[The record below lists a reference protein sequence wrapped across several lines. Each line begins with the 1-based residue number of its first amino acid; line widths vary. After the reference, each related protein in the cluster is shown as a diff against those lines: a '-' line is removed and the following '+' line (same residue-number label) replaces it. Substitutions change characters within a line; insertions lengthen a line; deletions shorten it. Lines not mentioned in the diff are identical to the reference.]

1 MIPQVVKKIDISKL
15 RIKKYGDWDYS
26 EVPTKVL
33 KELNI
38 TEDEPFQI
46 IDKEKGEWDG
56 KWGIVQEFWVRDW
69 QTFYIIHESQSDYYF
84 TNLFKS
90 EKKKKEYAKL
100 DTDSYFKELKLS
112 LTEQQLFYIKHA
124 LELGFKQMPQDDRE
138 TYDGILKMFQGKI
151 IMEKKYEFTPQL
163 AFANIET
170 HMKTWAELTNAKNFV
185 VGISGGKDST
195 VVAMLL
201 CAIFGKER
209 VYGVMMPQGVQ
220 SDIQD
225 SMDVCSILGIRHT
238 TVNIGGSVS
247 AITDEIYN
255 NRSKSGIYPTKDMD
269 INLPARI
276 RMATLHAIGQ
286 CVNGRVINTSNLS
299 EDMVG
304 YATQFGD
311 NAGAY
316 APLQGLTVTE
326 VMALG
331 DYVADMMFG
340 KVEYVKSKDG
350 KGILVTGDG
359 EPIVVGGN
367 TKIGGLYTVKEVR
380 GRLHTLIHK
389 TPVDGLQAQTD
400 EERLGFTYAD
410 LDKFIRLDEGSY
422 EFKEMIRKKYKQNKF
437 KLEIVQMPQPDFSYL
452 PNFVKD

>member
-1 MIPQVVKKIDISKL
+1 MIPQVVKKIDASEFRFLGGVFKVSTKKL
-15 RIKKYGDWDYS
+15 A
-26 EVPTKVL
+26 
-33 KELNI
+33 ELNI
-38 TEDEPFQI
+38 TENEPFQI
-46 IDKEKGEWDG
+46 IDEGGNWDG
-56 KWGIVQEFWVRDW
+56 KFAIVGEFWVNDW
-69 QTFYIIHESQSDYYF
+69 QTIDIITEKQAEFYF
-84 TNLFKS
+84 THLFKAS
-90 EKKKKEYAKL
+90 QKKKEY
-100 DTDSYFKELKLS
+100 
-112 LTEQQLFYIKHA
+112 
-124 LELGFKQMPQDDRE
+124 M
-138 TYDGILKMFQGKI
+138 
-151 IMEKKYEFTPQL
+151 IMDMKYEFTPQL

-170 HMKTWAELTNAKNFV
+170 HMKTWACQTNAKNFV

-201 CAIFGKER
+201 CAIFGKDR
-209 VYGVMMPQGVQ
+209 VYGVMMPQGEQ

-225 SMDVCSILGIRHT
+225 SIDVCNILGIRHT

-247 AITDEIYN
+247 AITDEIYK

-276 RMATLHAIGQ
+276 RMSTLHAIGQ
-286 CVNGRVINTSNLS
+286 CVDGRVINTSNLS

-326 VMALG
+326 VKELG
-331 DYVADMMFG
+331 KYLIEVLFG
-340 KVEYVKSKDG
+340 KFDYELSDEGVACKNYKERSYSERL
-350 KGILVTGDG
+350 IELVD
-359 EPIVVGGN
+359 
-367 TKIGGLYTVKEVR
+367 
-380 GRLHTLIHK
+380 K

-400 EERLGFTYAD
+400 EQRLGFTYAD
-410 LDKFIRLDEGSY
+410 LDKFIRLDEGSA
-422 EFKEMIRKKYKQNKF
+422 EFKALIKKKYQQNKF

>member
-1 MIPQVVKKIDISKL
+1 MIPQTVKKIKISKL
-15 RIKKYGDWDYS
+15 RIKKDSDYL
-26 EVPTKVL
+26 EVSTKTL
-33 KELNI
+33 AKLNI

-46 IDKEKGEWDG
+46 IDEGGNLNG
-56 KWGIVQEFWVRDW
+56 KFAIVREFRVRDW
-69 QTFYIIHESQSDYYF
+69 QTICIISEKQAETYF
-84 TNLFKS
+84 THLFKAS
-90 EKKKKEYAKL
+90 EKKKEY
-100 DTDSYFKELKLS
+100 
-112 LTEQQLFYIKHA
+112 
-124 LELGFKQMPQDDRE
+124 M
-138 TYDGILKMFQGKI
+138 
-151 IMEKKYEFTPQL
+151 IMEMKYEFTPQL

-209 VYGVMMPQGVQ
+209 VYGVMMPQGEQ

-225 SMDVCSILGIRHT
+225 SIDVCNILGIRHT

-247 AITDEIYN
+247 AITDEIYK

-276 RMATLHAIGQ
+276 RMSTLHAIGQ
-286 CVNGRVINTSNLS
+286 CVDGRVINTSNLS

-326 VMALG
+326 VKELG
-331 DYVADMMFG
+331 KYLIDVLGLDGFYAKNNGFIS
-340 KVEYVKSKDG
+340 VE
-350 KGILVTGDG
+350 
-359 EPIVVGGN
+359 
-367 TKIGGLYTVKEVR
+367 
-380 GRLHTLIHK
+380 TLMTNLIDK
-389 TPVDGLQAQTD
+389 TPVDGLQEQTD
-400 EERLGFTYAD
+400 EERLGFTYDD
-410 LDKFIRLDEGSY
+410 LDKFIRLDEGSDG
-422 EFKEMIRKKYKQNKF
+422 FKEMIRKKYKQNKF

-452 PNFVKD
+452 PNFVKDNA

>member
-1 MIPQVVKKIDISKL
+1 MIPQTVKKVDFSKL
-15 RIKKYGDWDYS
+15 RIKKYVDWVYP
-26 EVPTKVL
+26 EVSTKTL
-33 KELNI
+33 AELNI
-38 TEDEPFQI
+38 TENEPFQI
-46 IDKEKGEWDG
+46 IDKEKGALDE
-56 KWGIVQEFWVRDW
+56 KWGIVQEFRVRDW
-69 QTFYIIHESQSDYYF
+69 QTFYIITEKQAEIYF
-84 TNLFKS
+84 THLFKAS
-90 EKKKKEYAKL
+90 QKKKEY
-100 DTDSYFKELKLS
+100 
-112 LTEQQLFYIKHA
+112 
-124 LELGFKQMPQDDRE
+124 M
-138 TYDGILKMFQGKI
+138 

-170 HMKTWAELTNAKNFV
+170 HMKTWAWQTNAKNFV

-201 CAIFGKER
+201 CAIFGKDR
-209 VYGVMMPQGVQ
+209 VYGVMMPQGEQ

-225 SMDVCSILGIRHT
+225 SIDVCSILGIRST

-247 AITDEIYN
+247 AITDEIYK

-276 RMATLHAIGQ
+276 RMSTLHAIGQ
-286 CVNGRVINTSNLS
+286 CVDGRVINTSNLS

-331 DYVADMMFG
+331 DYVADLLFG
-340 KVEYVKSKDG
+340 EKKYVNVGSNS
-350 KGILVTGDG
+350 ILLCLDDCYRDRGS
-359 EPIVVGGN
+359 EEASPVV
-367 TKIGGLYTVKEVR
+367 KR
-380 GRLHTLIHK
+380 GTLHSLIHK

-400 EERLGFTYAD
+400 EQRLGFTYAE
-410 LDKFIRLDEGSY
+410 LDRFIRFDEGSD
-422 EFKEMIRKKYKQNKF
+422 EFKALIKKKYEQNKF

-452 PNFVKD
+452 PNFVKDNA

>member
-1 MIPQVVKKIDISKL
+1 MVKKIDISKL
-15 RIKKYGDWDYS
+15 RIKKYVDWDYP
-26 EVPTKVL
+26 EVSTKTL
-33 KELNI
+33 AELNI

-46 IDKEKGEWDG
+46 IDEEKGALDG
-56 KWGIVQEFWVRDW
+56 KWGIVREFWIRDW
-69 QTFYIIHESQSDYYF
+69 QTFYIITEKQAEFYF
-84 TNLFKS
+84 TNLFKAS
-90 EKKKKEYAKL
+90 EKKKEY
-100 DTDSYFKELKLS
+100 
-112 LTEQQLFYIKHA
+112 
-124 LELGFKQMPQDDRE
+124 M
-138 TYDGILKMFQGKI
+138 
-151 IMEKKYEFTPQL
+151 IMEKTYEFTPQL

-170 HMKTWAELTNAKNFV
+170 HMKMWAEQTNAKNFV

-209 VYGVMMPQGVQ
+209 VYGVMMPQDYQ
-220 SDIQD
+220 NDIMD
-225 SMDVCSILGIRHT
+225 SIDVCRILGIRHT
-238 TVNIGGSVS
+238 TVNVGDSVS
-247 AITDEIYN
+247 TITSQIWEKRNDEN
-255 NRSKSGIYPTKDMD
+255 GIYPTKDME

-276 RMATLHAIGQ
+276 RMSTLHAIGQ
-286 CVNGRVINTSNLS
+286 CVDGRVINTSNLS

-326 VMALG
+326 VIQLG
-331 DYVADMMFG
+331 DYLAEIMDLN
-340 KVEYVKSKDG
+340 DG
-350 KGILVTGDG
+350 KHYTSVKQTIPGASKPLIPKPIMG
-359 EPIVVGGN
+359 EERI
-367 TKIGGLYTVKEVR
+367 IE
-380 GRLHTLIHK
+380 LIHK

-410 LDKFIRLDEGSY
+410 LDKFIRFNEGSD
-422 EFKEMIRKKYKQNKF
+422 EFKALIRKKYTQNKF

>member
-1 MIPQVVKKIDISKL
+1 MIPQTVKKIDASEFRFLGGVFKVSTKKL
-15 RIKKYGDWDYS
+15 A
-26 EVPTKVL
+26 
-33 KELNI
+33 ELNI

-46 IDKEKGEWDG
+46 IDEGGSWDG
-56 KWGIVQEFWVRDW
+56 KFAIVREFWINDW
-69 QTFYIIHESQSDYYF
+69 QMLSIITEKQAEFYFEH
-84 TNLFKS
+84 LFKAS
-90 EKKKKEYAKL
+90 EKKKEY
-100 DTDSYFKELKLS
+100 
-112 LTEQQLFYIKHA
+112 
-124 LELGFKQMPQDDRE
+124 M
-138 TYDGILKMFQGKI
+138 

-163 AFANIET
+163 AFVNIET
-170 HMKTWAELTNAKNFV
+170 HMKMWAELTNAKNFV

-201 CAIFGKER
+201 CAIFGKDR
-209 VYGVMMPQGVQ
+209 VYGVMMPQGMQ

-225 SMDVCSILGIRHT
+225 SIDVCSILGIHKT
-238 TVNIGGSVS
+238 IVNIGESVDALTS
-247 AITDEIYN
+247 QIWQ
-255 NRSKSGIYPTKDMD
+255 NRSESNIYPTKDME

-276 RMATLHAIGQ
+276 RMSTLHAIGQ
-286 CVNGRVINTSNLS
+286 CVDGRVINTSNLS

-326 VMALG
+326 VKALG
-331 DYVADMMFG
+331 KYLIDVLGIEDKEYSAPAQNRYVSIPY
-340 KVEYVKSKDG
+340 KK
-350 KGILVTGDG
+350 
-359 EPIVVGGN
+359 
-367 TKIGGLYTVKEVR
+367 
-380 GRLHTLIHK
+380 RLIELIDK
-389 TPVDGLQAQTD
+389 TPVDGLQAQSD
-400 EERLGFTYAD
+400 EDRLGFTYAD

>member
-1 MIPQVVKKIDISKL
+1 MVKKIDISKL

-26 EVPTKVL
+26 EVSTEAL
-33 KELNI
+33 AELNI

-46 IDKEKGEWDG
+46 IDEEKGALDG
-56 KWGIVQEFWVRDW
+56 KWGIVREFWVRDW
-69 QTFYIIHESQSDYYF
+69 QTFCIITEKQAEIYF
-84 TNLFKS
+84 TNLFKAS
-90 EKKKKEYAKL
+90 QKKKEYM
-100 DTDSYFKELKLS
+100 T
-112 LTEQQLFYIKHA
+112 
-124 LELGFKQMPQDDRE
+124 
-138 TYDGILKMFQGKI
+138 
-151 IMEKKYEFTPQL
+151 MEKKYEFTPAL

-170 HMKTWAELTNAKNFV
+170 HMKTWAEQTNAKNFV

-209 VYGVMMPQGVQ
+209 VYGVMMPQGEQ

-225 SMDVCSILGIRHT
+225 SIDVCNILGIHPIT
-238 TVNIGGSVS
+238 IDVGESVAS
-247 AITDEIYN
+247 ITSQIWQ
-255 NRSKSGIYPTKDMD
+255 NRSDSGIYPTKDME

-286 CVNGRVINTSNLS
+286 CVDGRVINTSNLS

-326 VMALG
+326 VIELG
-331 DYVADMMFG
+331 KWLAEDMYNTHIISDMKQKVLIKEATDY
-340 KVEYVKSKDG
+340 SL
-350 KGILVTGDG
+350 GITD
-359 EPIVVGGN
+359 
-367 TKIGGLYTVKEVR
+367 TKIIPVLDK
-380 GRLHTLIHK
+380 LIPLIEK

-410 LDKFIRLDEGSY
+410 LDKFIRLNEGTD
-422 EFKEMIRKKYKQNKF
+422 EFKEMIRKKYQQNKF

>member
-1 MIPQVVKKIDISKL
+1 MIPQVVKKVDFSKL
-15 RIKKYGDWDYS
+15 RIKKYVDWVYP
-26 EVPTKVL
+26 EVSTKTL
-33 KELNI
+33 AELNI
-38 TEDEPFQI
+38 TENEPFQI
-46 IDKEKGEWDG
+46 IDKEKGALDG
-56 KWGIVQEFWVRDW
+56 KWGIVQEFRVRDW
-69 QTFYIIHESQSDYYF
+69 QTFYIITEKQAEIYF
-84 TNLFKS
+84 THLFKAS
-90 EKKKKEYAKL
+90 QKKKEY
-100 DTDSYFKELKLS
+100 
-112 LTEQQLFYIKHA
+112 
-124 LELGFKQMPQDDRE
+124 
-138 TYDGILKMFQGKI
+138 I
-151 IMEKKYEFTPQL
+151 IMETKYEITPQM
-163 AFANIET
+163 AYANIET
-170 HMKTWAELTNAKNFV
+170 HMKVWASQTNAQNFV

-209 VYGVMMPQGVQ
+209 VYGVMMPQGEQ

-225 SMDVCSILGIRHT
+225 SIDVCNILGIRHT

-247 AITDEIYN
+247 AISDEIYK

-276 RMATLHAIGQ
+276 RMSTLHAIGQ
-286 CVNGRVINTSNLS
+286 CVDGRVINTSNLS

-311 NAGAY
+311 NAGSY

-326 VMALG
+326 VKELG
-331 DYVADMMFG
+331 KYLIDVLGINGICEKDNRIIY
-340 KVEYVKSKDG
+340 KS
-350 KGILVTGDG
+350 ITMT
-359 EPIVVGGN
+359 E
-367 TKIGGLYTVKEVR
+367 
-380 GRLHTLIHK
+380 LIDK

-410 LDKFIRLDEGSY
+410 LDKFIRLNEGSD

>member
-1 MIPQVVKKIDISKL
+1 MIPQTVKKIDASEFRFSGGVFKVSTKKL
-15 RIKKYGDWDYS
+15 A
-26 EVPTKVL
+26 
-33 KELNI
+33 ELNI
-38 TEDEPFQI
+38 TENEPFQI
-46 IDKEKGEWDG
+46 IDEGGNWDG
-56 KWGIVQEFWVRDW
+56 KFAMVQEFWVDDW
-69 QTFYIIHESQSDYYF
+69 QTISIITEKQAEFYF
-84 TNLFKS
+84 THLFKAS
-90 EKKKKEYAKL
+90 QKKKEY
-100 DTDSYFKELKLS
+100 
-112 LTEQQLFYIKHA
+112 
-124 LELGFKQMPQDDRE
+124 M
-138 TYDGILKMFQGKI
+138 
-151 IMEKKYEFTPQL
+151 IMDMKYEFTPQL

-170 HMKTWAELTNAKNFV
+170 HMKIWAEQTNAKNFV

-201 CAIFGKER
+201 CAIFGKDR
-209 VYGVMMPQGVQ
+209 VYGVMMPQGEQ

-225 SMDVCSILGIRHT
+225 SRAVCGILDIRHT

-247 AITDEIYN
+247 AITDEIYK

-286 CVNGRVINTSNLS
+286 CVDGRVINTSNLS

-326 VMALG
+326 VKELG
-331 DYVADMMFG
+331 KYLIDVLNISVASLMTD
-340 KVEYVKSKDG
+340 
-350 KGILVTGDG
+350 
-359 EPIVVGGN
+359 
-367 TKIGGLYTVKEVR
+367 
-380 GRLHTLIHK
+380 LIDK
-389 TPVDGLQAQTD
+389 TPVDGLQAQSD

>member
-15 RIKKYGDWDYS
+15 RIKKDSDYL
-26 EVPTKVL
+26 EVSTKTL
-33 KELNI
+33 AKLNI

-46 IDKEKGEWDG
+46 IDEGGNLNG
-56 KWGIVQEFWVRDW
+56 KFAIVREFRVRDW
-69 QTFYIIHESQSDYYF
+69 QTITIISEKQAEFYF
-84 TNLFKS
+84 THLFKAS
-90 EKKKKEYAKL
+90 QKKKEY
-100 DTDSYFKELKLS
+100 
-112 LTEQQLFYIKHA
+112 
-124 LELGFKQMPQDDRE
+124 M
-138 TYDGILKMFQGKI
+138 
-151 IMEKKYEFTPQL
+151 IMEKTYEFTPQL

-170 HMKTWAELTNAKNFV
+170 HMKTWAWQTNAKNFV

-201 CAIFGKER
+201 CAIFGKDR
-209 VYGVMMPQGVQ
+209 VYGVMMPQGEQ
-220 SDIQD
+220 SDIRD
-225 SMDVCSILGIRHT
+225 SIAVCDILDIRHT

-247 AITDEIYN
+247 AITDEIYK

-286 CVNGRVINTSNLS
+286 CVDGRVINTSNLS

-326 VMALG
+326 VKELG
-331 DYVADMMFG
+331 KYLIDVLGIEGYYAKSSGFIDVAELM
-340 KVEYVKSKDG
+340 
-350 KGILVTGDG
+350 
-359 EPIVVGGN
+359 
-367 TKIGGLYTVKEVR
+367 TK
-380 GRLHTLIHK
+380 LIDK
-389 TPVDGLQAQTD
+389 TPVDGLQAQSD

-410 LDKFIRLDEGSY
+410 LDKFIRLNEGSD

>member
-1 MIPQVVKKIDISKL
+1 MIPQVVKKIDSSKL
-15 RIKKYGDWDYS
+15 KLKNYVDWVHT
-26 EVPTKVL
+26 EVSTKTL
-33 KELNI
+33 AELNI

-46 IDKEKGEWDG
+46 IDEGGNLNEQFA
-56 KWGIVQEFWVRDW
+56 IVREFWIKDW
-69 QTFYIIHESQSDYYF
+69 QTFYIITEKQAEIYF
-84 TNLFKS
+84 TNLFKAS
-90 EKKKKEYAKL
+90 QKKKEYMIM
-100 DTDSYFKELKLS
+100 EN
-112 LTEQQLFYIKHA
+112 
-124 LELGFKQMPQDDRE
+124 
-138 TYDGILKMFQGKI
+138 TYD
-151 IMEKKYEFTPQL
+151 FTPQL

-170 HMKTWAELTNAKNFV
+170 HMKTWAWQTNAKNFV

-201 CAIFGKER
+201 CAIFGKDR
-209 VYGVMMPQGVQ
+209 VYGVMMPQGEQ

-225 SMDVCSILGIRHT
+225 SIDVCNILGIRYT

-247 AITDEIYN
+247 AITDEIYK

-286 CVNGRVINTSNLS
+286 CVDGRVINTSNLS

-311 NAGAY
+311 NAGSY

-326 VMALG
+326 VKELG
-331 DYVADMMFG
+331 KYLIEVLGIGNDIADKMSNATDEIIHFA
-340 KVEYVKSKDG
+340 SSR
-350 KGILVTGDG
+350 IT
-359 EPIVVGGN
+359 N
-367 TKIGGLYTVKEVR
+367 
-380 GRLHTLIHK
+380 RLIDLIDK
-389 TPVDGLQAQTD
+389 TPVDGLQAQSD
-400 EERLGFTYAD
+400 EQRLGFTYAD
-410 LDKFIRLDEGSY
+410 LDKFIRLDEGSD
-422 EFKEMIRKKYKQNKF
+422 EFKTLIKKKYQQNKF

>member
-1 MIPQVVKKIDISKL
+1 MNKD
-15 RIKKYGDWDYS
+15 YG
-26 EVPTKVL
+26 
-33 KELNI
+33 
-38 TEDEPFQI
+38 
-46 IDKEKGEWDG
+46 
-56 KWGIVQEFWVRDW
+56 
-69 QTFYIIHESQSDYYF
+69 
-84 TNLFKS
+84 
-90 EKKKKEYAKL
+90 
-100 DTDSYFKELKLS
+100 
-112 LTEQQLFYIKHA
+112 
-124 LELGFKQMPQDDRE
+124 
-138 TYDGILKMFQGKI
+138 
-151 IMEKKYEFTPQL
+151 FTPQL

-170 HMKTWAELTNAKNFV
+170 HMKLWAFDTNAQNFV

-209 VYGVMMPQGVQ
+209 VYGVMMPQGQQ

-225 SMDVCSILGIRHT
+225 SMDVCNILDIHST
-238 TVNIGGSVS
+238 TVNVGCSVA
-247 AITDEIYN
+247 AITDEIYK

-326 VMALG
+326 VKELG
-331 DYVADMMFG
+331 KY
-340 KVEYVKSKDG
+340 
-350 KGILVTGDG
+350 L
-359 EPIVVGGN
+359 
-367 TKIGGLYTVKEVR
+367 IGVLGFNDKFR
-380 GRLHTLIHK
+380 PHAKNMLINLIDK

-400 EERLGFTYAD
+400 EDRLGFTYAE
-410 LDKFIRLDEGSY
+410 LDRLIRFNEGSD
-422 EFKEMIRKKYKQNKF
+422 EFKALIKKKYEQNKF

-452 PNFVKD
+452 PNFVRG

>member
-1 MIPQVVKKIDISKL
+1 MIPQTVKKIDSSEFRFLGGVFKVSTKKL
-15 RIKKYGDWDYS
+15 A
-26 EVPTKVL
+26 
-33 KELNI
+33 ELNI
-38 TEDEPFQI
+38 TENEPFQI
-46 IDKEKGEWDG
+46 IDEGGNWNGEFA
-56 KWGIVQEFWVRDW
+56 IVQEFWVNDW
-69 QTFYIIHESQSDYYF
+69 QTIVIITEKQAEIYF
-84 TNLFKS
+84 THLFKAS
-90 EKKKKEYAKL
+90 QKKKEY
-100 DTDSYFKELKLS
+100 
-112 LTEQQLFYIKHA
+112 
-124 LELGFKQMPQDDRE
+124 M
-138 TYDGILKMFQGKI
+138 
-151 IMEKKYEFTPQL
+151 IMEKKYDFTPQL

-170 HMKTWAELTNAKNFV
+170 HMKIWAEQTNAKNFV

-201 CAIFGKER
+201 CAIFGKDR
-209 VYGVMMPQGVQ
+209 VYGVMMPQGEQ

-225 SMDVCSILGIRHT
+225 SRVVCSILGIRHT

-247 AITDEIYN
+247 AISDEIYK

-286 CVNGRVINTSNLS
+286 CVDGRVINTSNLS

-326 VMALG
+326 VKELG
-331 DYVADMMFG
+331 KYLI
-340 KVEYVKSKDG
+340 
-350 KGILVTGDG
+350 GILGFNDKFR
-359 EPIVVGGN
+359 PHAKN
-367 TKIGGLYTVKEVR
+367 M
-380 GRLHTLIHK
+380 LIELVDK
-389 TPVDGLQAQTD
+389 TPLDGLQAQTD
-400 EERLGFTYAD
+400 EQRLGFTYAE
-410 LDKFIRLDEGSY
+410 LDKFIRFDEGSA
-422 EFKEMIRKKYKQNKF
+422 EFKALIRKKYQQNKF